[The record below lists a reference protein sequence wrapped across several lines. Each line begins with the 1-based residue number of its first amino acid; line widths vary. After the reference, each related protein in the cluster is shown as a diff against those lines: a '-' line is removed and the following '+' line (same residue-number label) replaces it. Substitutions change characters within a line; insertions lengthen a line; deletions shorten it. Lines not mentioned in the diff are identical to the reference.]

1 MQTDLNATQKNP
13 ERCYT
18 VYHLHTDL
26 SNGVTNIDSVTKYHH
41 YIEQAKKEGMKAIA
55 FSEHGSVFNWLK
67 KKEACEAAGLKYIH
81 GVEMYLTKDLKEK
94 IRDNYHIG
102 LYAKNWDG
110 VQEINKMVSK
120 AFNRQDGHF
129 YFMPRITFDELL
141 QTSENIII
149 TTACIGGV
157 LARQNQAGDLT
168 DENSLFSRYLN
179 FLIENKDRCFLE
191 IQHHQDI
198 KQVEYNKM
206 LKNFSEIHG
215 IRLIAGTDTHAL
227 NETHSKGRTILQ
239 KSKDIFFSDEEG
251 WDITWKTYDELVKL
265 FQSQCINGKRIFNDE
280 EIIEAIENTNV
291 LADMVEEFEMDR
303 SYKYPKMSDDPMT
316 TLKRKVWKGIVEKG
330 INKYPNFE
338 SEYIPRIK
346 HELEVYEHN
355 GAFDFLLLDEKIK
368 SAARENGKYC
378 GPSRGSV
385 SGSIVAYL
393 TGITEID
400 SIKNKLNFNRFMS
413 LERVSLADIDTDWA
427 PDDREWV
434 KDYIFNLAGLYC
446 SEIITFN
453 TVALKGSIRDVCR
466 ALYTGEV
473 PEELLR
479 KYDEECRHYGR
490 PTDATAKR
498 VDEFRNGKYIN
509 ISNYI
514 CSNIETNEKQMRQE
528 YPEVFEYVDIVN
540 GTVVS
545 VGCHPCGIIVSP
557 IELETNVG
565 LFTTSTSDKPVSML
579 NMKEVDSLN
588 FVKLDVLGLDN
599 IGIINETCKLANI
612 PRVTP
617 DTISY
622 DENVWK
628 SIKEDTTGIFQF
640 ESDLGFKQLE
650 VSLSDET
657 IEKIRAVNPDF
668 QYLDI
673 MSMANGAIR
682 PAGASYREALSRGEF
697 KDNGH
702 PALNAFLAPTLGF
715 LVYQE
720 QIIEFLHSFCGYTMG
735 EADIVRRAFS
745 KKTGTEIH
753 IPNIKAGFVKTMTEK
768 YNCTIEQAHKIIE
781 DFLIVI
787 RDASEYLFS
796 LNHSMPYS
804 YIGYACGYLR
814 HYYPLEFLTATFNV
828 NKGNTEKTAKISE
841 YAKSK
846 GINVLR
852 PTYGKSKA
860 AYFFDK
866 NSNTIYKGVE
876 SIKYLNA
883 DVANEL
889 YEFSKCNPNASF
901 VEILRNCSANSKQ
914 IDVLV
919 KLGYFRQFGTTKKLL
934 SIIKINK
941 EVFGKKQFKKDKFD
955 ENLIRQF
962 AKTETEKMFKDVDTQ
977 ALCNYLASQIPD
989 DELPVNELVKYE
1001 LEFTGDV
1008 TLTDNT
1014 QDNRNCVVLDVNT
1027 KYTPVVTLYKLKTGE
1042 KVKAKVQKKFYK
1054 EKPVQ
1059 QFESLYVATAQPR
1072 NKKRLVNGEWIT
1084 LDEYDLYITYYK
1096 M

>member
-1 MQTDLNATQKNP
+1 MQIDLNTTPRTP
-13 ERCYT
+13 ERRYT

-81 GVEMYLTKDLKEK
+81 GVEMYLTKDLKGK
-94 IRDNYHIG
+94 VRDNYHIG

-191 IQHHQDI
+191 IQHHQDSRQI
-198 KQVEYNKM
+198 EYNKM
-206 LKNFSEIHG
+206 LKDFSEMYG

-227 NETHSKGRTILQ
+227 NETHAKGRKILQ

-251 WDITWKTYDELVKL
+251 WDITWKTYDELVDL
-265 FQSQCINGKRIFNDE
+265 FQSQCINGERIFNDQ
-280 EIIEAIENTNV
+280 EIIQAIENTNV

-338 SEYIPRIK
+338 SEYVPRIK

-355 GAFDFLLLDEKIK
+355 GAFDFLLLDESIK
-368 SAARENGKYC
+368 TAARENGKYC

-427 PDDREWV
+427 PEDREWV
-434 KDYIFNLAGLYC
+434 KDFIFDLAGLYC

-453 TVALKGSIRDVCR
+453 TVALKGSIRDVGR
-466 ALYTGEV
+466 ALEI
-473 PEELLR
+473 PLNEINEICKDIEQKEE
-479 KYDEECRHYGR
+479 YY
-490 PTDATAKR
+490 
-498 VDEFRNGKYIN
+498 RN
-509 ISNYI
+509 
-514 CSNIETNEKQMRQE
+514 Q
-528 YPEVFEYVDIVN
+528 YPELFEYVDIIS

-545 VGCHPCGIIVSP
+545 VGCHPCGIVVSP
-557 IELETNVG
+557 IELVSNVG

-579 NMKEVDSLN
+579 NMKEIDSLN

-599 IGIINETCKLANI
+599 IGIINETCKLAGI
-612 PRVTP
+612 PRLTP
-617 DTISY
+617 DTIEID

-628 SIKEDTTGIFQF
+628 SIREDTTGIFQF

-657 IEKIRAVNPDF
+657 IEKIKAVNPNF

-753 IPNIKAGFVKTMTEK
+753 IPNIKAGFINTMVTK
-768 YNCTIEQAHKIIE
+768 YDCTIEQAEKIIE

-814 HYYPLEFLTATFNV
+814 YYYPLEFLTATFNV
-828 NKGNTEKTAKISE
+828 NKGNTEKTAKIAE

-846 GINVLR
+846 GVNVLR

-941 EVFGKKQFKKDKFD
+941 EIFGKKQFKKDKFD
-955 ENLIRQF
+955 ENLIRRF

-989 DELPVNELVKYE
+989 DELPVNELIKYE

-1008 TLTDNT
+1008 TLTDST

-1042 KVKAKVQKKFYK
+1042 KIKVKVQKRFFN
-1054 EKPVQ
+1054 EKPLEK
-1059 QFESLYVATAQPR
+1059 FDSIYVASATKR
-1072 NKKRLVNGEWIT
+1072 NKKRLVDGEWVT
-1084 LDEYDLYITYYK
+1084 LDEFDIYVTYFK
-1096 M
+1096 I